1 VSNETDGD
9 GRFTVAQGK
18 RLKKA
23 IADLRSN
30 GYAVVIFNPDELD
43 GCPGEELESN
53 LVSLAWDE
61 IGRINRY
68 LEEEARSENNRS
80 R

>member
-1 VSNETDGD
+1 MSNETDGD
-9 GRFTVAQGK
+9 GRFTVTQVK

-43 GCPGEELESN
+43 GCPADELESN
-53 LVSLAWDE
+53 LVNLAWEE
-61 IGRINRY
+61 IEHIKQLLKDN
-68 LEEEARSENNRS
+68 AQ
-80 R
+80 

>member
-1 VSNETDGD
+1 MSNETDGD
-9 GRFTVAQGK
+9 GRFTVTQGK

-43 GCPGEELESN
+43 GCPAEELESN

-61 IGRINRY
+61 IDHIKQS
-68 LEEEARSENNRS
+68 LKENLA
-80 R
+80 